1 MVKYE
6 VSINIPSKNNFL
18 VTNIFPLIGYAVC
31 TTYAGIPDSSQCSA
45 GWNNFWRNTLLGKFS
60 LSKYLWNLRTDSG
73 QLYWTSTDCSLFNL
87 QKITCIGKSV
97 SKSKGVKSD
106 DQSMKM
112 EEISFQNAPPER
124 ILFHF
129 AVLFFVH
136 HWCPAHDEEALYDCH
151 HGLRTP
157 G

>member
-1 MVKYE
+1 MQ
-6 VSINIPSKNNFL
+6 
-18 VTNIFPLIGYAVC
+18 YAQHIIY
-31 TTYAGIPDSSQCSA
+31 TGIPDSLQCSA
-45 GWNNFWRNTLLGKFS
+45 GWNNFWRNTLTYRKVF
-60 LSKYLWNLRTDSG
+60 SKYLWNLCTDSG
-73 QLYWTSTDCSLFNL
+73 PLYWTSTDCSLFNL
-87 QKITCIGKSV
+87 QTYNIICLGKFV
-97 SKSKGVKSD
+97 SKGIKSD

-151 HGLRTP
+151 HQTWLVALAFLWRTWYFVTKIVMT
-157 G
+157 